1 MKLSNTCRYLENTKY
16 LRHKYQDASS
26 EMVLSLCKLP
36 GHKGQEFLWT
46 KVPKAQPSELKLHS
60 VAMKYVFF

>member
-1 MKLSNTCRYLENTKY
+1 MKLSNISLENTD
-16 LRHKYQDASS
+16 LHKYQDASS
-26 EMVLSLCKLP
+26 EMNLSPCEEP

-60 VAMKYVFF
+60 VVL